1 MAKLPDQVL
10 DKARDRQ
17 AQLLGMAD
25 DLQAAAAGA
34 DWDGLG
40 RQTRAL
46 GPQLQALAALGP
58 WTPAERAALQRLRTR
73 HDAVASAAAGAAA
86 TLGTRLEAMRANQEG
101 WVAYAMHNETES
113 GASQP

>member
-1 MAKLPDQVL
+1 MDKVL
-10 DKARDRQ
+10 DGGRRS
-17 AQLLGMAD
+17 QLLRMGDA
-25 DLQAAAAGA
+25 LQLAAAGA

-40 RQTRAL
+40 RQARAL

-58 WTPAERAALQRLRTR
+58 WTAPERAALQRLRSQ
-73 HDAVASAAAGAAA
+73 HDAAADAAAGAAA
-86 TLGTRLEAMRANQEG
+86 ALGARLEGMRANQEG